1 MATRKSAGS
10 PSRRVTGKCDSPRKN
25 SGNRS
30 KPASR
35 THDRP
40 AEPGLRGDVPLWL
53 ARSPIFQRVPARQRA
68 RLDRAI
74 LLPGSGGCSIPEIAE
89 KFKLIEKYA
98 ITPAML
104 ATYAR
109 KLEQLMRPTVTS
121 QVMAGVLSCLPEAY
135 RRRLIRGSE
144 VLLVS
149 KVLAALNTSKTPLT
163 VAEMAKLASIL
174 MSVAKQN
181 RSPTRRSDRQAEQ
194 GSGLTACDRAEA
206 ADPAKM
212 AESIRMLYGLDWPP
226 DSAP

>member
-10 PSRRVTGKCDSPRKN
+10 PSRQVIDKCDSPRKHF
-25 SGNRS
+25 GNRS

-53 ARSPIFQRVPARQRA
+53 ARSPVFQRVPARQRA

-74 LLPGSGGCSIPEIAE
+74 LLPGGGGCSIPEIVE
-89 KFKLIEKYA
+89 KFKLTEKYA

-149 KVLAALNTSKTPLT
+149 KVLAALNTSETPLT

-181 RSPTRRSDRQAEQ
+181 GSPARQSKRVDSQ
-194 GSGLTACDRAEA
+194 GTDSGARDRAEA
-206 ADPAKM
+206 VDPAKM
-212 AESIRMLYGLDWPP
+212 AESIRLLYGLSWPP
-226 DSAP
+226 DPA